1 MNTPERLA
9 ELYPLFADATIPE
22 LESLLARAETR
33 EEKILWRSLL
43 NLKFQLAQERIVGE
57 RLP

>member
-1 MNTPERLA
+1 MNTPERLS
-9 ELYPLFADATIPE
+9 ELYPLFEHATIPE
-22 LESLLARAETR
+22 LEAMLARAETR

-57 RLP
+57 RLL